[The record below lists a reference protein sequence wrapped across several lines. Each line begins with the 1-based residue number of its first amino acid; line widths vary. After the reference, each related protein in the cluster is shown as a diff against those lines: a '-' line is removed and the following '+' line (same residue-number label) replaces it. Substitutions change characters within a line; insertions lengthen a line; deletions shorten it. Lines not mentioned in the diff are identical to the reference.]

1 MFKMCRTCW
10 SFNEDVLCKEC
21 KKECSELSILEQI
34 RFKENRLE
42 QCEVD
47 YTSLKIEME
56 GIDSVRARED
66 YDCTEEE
73 ISLWLKS
80 KQWKVQQ
87 LKKEVKELKQ
97 HKDVRLHFLFEK

>member
-1 MFKMCRTCW
+1 M
-10 SFNEDVLCKEC
+10 
-21 KKECSELSILEQI
+21 
-34 RFKENRLE
+34 
-42 QCEVD
+42 D